1 MQEHLQKLQII
12 RADALGAARIF
23 TDQQVAD
30 FKAKGGTDWQDEILQ
45 NSNGQEYQL
54 DYSGGSDRVTYF
66 ISGNYLDQDGI
77 VINSYF
83 KRLSLRTNLDAKLT
97 EKLKATLKVN
107 FSRRVNNNTGGA
119 LQYFRTS
126 RRCSRMGSDNTSL

>member
-1 MQEHLQKLQII
+1 MACFRCRNICQTANI

-30 FKAKGGTDWQDEILQ
+30 FKAKGGTDWQDQIMRTAY
-45 NSNGQEYQL
+45 GQEYQL

-107 FSRRVNNNTGGA
+107 FARRTK
-119 LQYFRTS
+119 
-126 RRCSRMGSDNTSL
+126 